1 MGCYWDQTGTY
12 QSVVEELDNLA
23 DDPLRTHRSF
33 KKLRR
38 ANSVYYDLYNNG
50 LCNQFSEVRTVL
62 GVTPLNFGV
71 TYLRLLA
78 CPQAFGEFY
87 NAIEQSMDQIILA
100 AADEAQLPIGE
111 LTAHKNIERAL
122 RWKKR

>member
-12 QSVVEELDNLA
+12 QSVVEELGNLA
-23 DDPLRTHRSF
+23 DDPLKTHRSF

-50 LCNQFSEVRTVL
+50 LCNQFSDVRKVL
-62 GVTPLNFGV
+62 GVTPFHFGV
-71 TYLRLLA
+71 TYMRLKA

-87 NAIEQSMDQIILA
+87 QAIEKSMDQIILA
-100 AADEAQLPIGE
+100 AADEAQLLIDE
-111 LTAHKNIERAL
+111 LTAHKNMERAL
-122 RWKKR
+122 CWKKK